1 MDAEQ
6 FVRMTV
12 QRYVFLGVKLLFPNS
27 ELDIRHR
34 NPKTD
39 DPIQYFHLPQESPF
53 KASCSAASLYH

>member
-53 KASCSAASLYH
+53 